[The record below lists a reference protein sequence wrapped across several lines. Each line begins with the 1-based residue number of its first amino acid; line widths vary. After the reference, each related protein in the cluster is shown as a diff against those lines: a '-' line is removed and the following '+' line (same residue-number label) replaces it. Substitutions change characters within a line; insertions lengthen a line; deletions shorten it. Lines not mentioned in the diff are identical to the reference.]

1 MSKGL
6 EEVPKA
12 GAVSEVR
19 GDIGIEAALPS
30 ERSEPEIEAEEEDDD
45 DGDGPQAE
53 AAFEEVA
60 L

>member
-30 ERSEPEIEAEEEDDD
+30 ERSEPEIEDDD
-45 DGDGPQAE
+45 DGDGDGPQAE

>member
-30 ERSEPEIEAEEEDDD
+30 ERSEPEIEAEEEDD
-45 DGDGPQAE
+45 GDGPQAE

>member
-30 ERSEPEIEAEEEDDD
+30 ERSEPEIEAEEDDN